1 MRVTDSLIVRLVQ
14 INQPLLRQNYLPY
27 AAGLLQAYVQRH
39 APDLSRYVFLP
50 PLYQRWPLP
59 EMLKELLLAD
69 LVGFSCYVW
78 NSEYSLA
85 LAHLLKQ
92 AKPDILIVF
101 GGPHVPDRAHDFL
114 RAYPWVDACIHGEGE
129 TVLLALLER
138 LPSRNWHNLPGLS
151 FYDAE
156 GGFQSTAMAPR
167 SRHLEHFPS
176 PYLAGVFDPL
186 LKAQPGQE
194 WIALWETNR
203 GCPFSCSFCDWG
215 SATQSKVIQFP
226 EARLN
231 AEMAW
236 FARHQIQMVYCCDAN
251 FGLLPRDLDLAE
263 TMVKTAREWRFPKL
277 FYVQNTKNATERAFQ
292 IQKML
297 CGSGLS
303 QTVTLSLQS
312 VSPEALKQVK
322 RENISLE
329 TYRSLQRRF
338 RAEAIP
344 TYTDLLIGLPGETRA
359 SFAACI
365 SQVIAEGQHNQIKF
379 YPVYLLPNAPMS
391 QPEYREQYAL
401 QTVWQP
407 YKAPYEPFLPLAGTG
422 TAVQEKQEMLIA
434 SSSMSCA
441 DWCEMRILAWLYE
454 LLYFN
459 RHLLQL
465 PLLLIHGLT
474 GLAFAEIFQ
483 DYLDHAEGEITSPLL
498 AFLRQKAQAIQ
509 QGEPELC
516 VGLWAQ
522 GQKVWLTV
530 EDFLLTGLISSGALP
545 AFFAEQE
552 AIFAQ
557 ILAQHNKVLPAGLL
571 SEAVGLALKLAEARL
586 QPHPFRYPLSSNL
599 WAVYQ
604 GLLQGETPEL
614 CLRPETFVW
623 PIPPSQSPS
632 VENVS
637 E

>member
-39 APDLSRYVFLP
+39 APALSRYVFMP
-50 PLYQRWPLP
+50 PLYQRLPLQT
-59 EMLKELLLAD
+59 MLKELLLAD

-92 AKPDILIVF
+92 AKPEILIVF
-101 GGPHVPDRAHDFL
+101 GGPHVPDRADDFL
-114 RAYPWVDACIHGEGE
+114 KAYPWVDACVHGEGE
-129 TVLLALLER
+129 AVFLALLER
-138 LPSRNWHNLPGLS
+138 LPSRDWHGLPGLS
-151 FYDAE
+151 FLDAE
-156 GGFQSTAMAPR
+156 GGFQSTAQSER
-167 SRHLEHFPS
+167 SRNLENFPS
-176 PYLAGVFDPL
+176 PYLAGVFEPL
-186 LKAQPGQE
+186 LKAQPSQA

-226 EARLN
+226 EARLKG
-231 AEMAW
+231 EIAW

-263 TMVKTAREWRFPKL
+263 TMVKTAREQRFPKS

-292 IQKML
+292 IQKTL

-303 QTVTLSLQS
+303 QTVTLSLQT
-312 VSPEALKQVK
+312 VTPEALKQVK

-344 TYTDLLIGLPGETRA
+344 TYTDLLIGLPGETRE

-391 QPEYREQYAL
+391 QPAYREQYAL

-407 YKAPYEPFLPLAGTG
+407 YKAPYEAFSQTAGTG
-422 TAVQEKQEMLIA
+422 SEVEEKQEMLIA
-434 SSSMSCA
+434 TNSMSRE
-441 DWCEMRILAWLYE
+441 DWQGMRILAWLYE
-454 LLYFN
+454 LHYFN

-465 PLLLIHGLT
+465 PLLLMHGLT
-474 GLAFAEIFQ
+474 GLSFAKIFQ
-483 DYLDHAEGEITSPLL
+483 GYLEHAKGEITSPLL
-498 AFLRQKAQAIQ
+498 AFLRQKAAAIQ
-509 QGEPELC
+509 TGEPELC

-530 EDFLLTGLISSGALP
+530 EDFLLTGLVSSGALP
-545 AFFAEQE
+545 DFFAEQE
-552 AIFAQ
+552 AIFAE
-557 ILAQHNKVLPAGLL
+557 ILSQQGKVLPPGLL
-571 SEAVGLALKLAEARL
+571 SEAVGLAHKLAQYRL
-586 QPHPFRYPLSSNL
+586 QPQPFSYPLSSNL

-604 GLLQGETPEL
+604 GLLRGEKPEL
-614 CLRPETFVW
+614 CFRPETFVW
-623 PIPPSQSPS
+623 P
-632 VENVS
+632 
-637 E
+637 

>member
-1 MRVTDSLIVRLVQ
+1 MRVTPSLIVRLVQ
-14 INQPLLRQNYLPY
+14 INQPLLKQNYLPY

-50 PLYQRWPLP
+50 PLYQRLPLQT
-59 EMLKELLLAD
+59 MLKELLLAD

-85 LAHLLKQ
+85 LARLLKQ
-92 AKPDILIVF
+92 TKPEVLIVF
-101 GGPHVPDRAHDFL
+101 GGPHVPDRASDFL
-114 RAYPWVDACIHGEGE
+114 QAYPWVDACVHGEGE
-129 TVLLALLER
+129 AAFLALLER
-138 LPSRNWHNLPGLS
+138 LPGRDWHDLPGLS
-151 FYDAE
+151 FTDANGAFHSTE
-156 GGFQSTAMAPR
+156 QSPR
-167 SRHLEHFPS
+167 SRDLSDFPS
-176 PYLAGVFDPL
+176 PYLAGVFEPL

-226 EARLN
+226 EARLRG
-231 AEMAW
+231 EIAW
-236 FARHQIQMVYCCDAN
+236 FARHQMQMVYCCDAN

-263 TMVKTAREWRFPKL
+263 AMVQTVRQQRFPKS

-292 IQKML
+292 IQKTL

-303 QTVTLSLQS
+303 QTVTLSLQT
-312 VSPEALKQVK
+312 VTPEALKQVH

-329 TYRSLQRRF
+329 TYRALQQRF
-338 RAEAIP
+338 RAEGIP
-344 TYTDLLIGLPGETRA
+344 TYTDLLIGLPGETSE

-391 QPEYREQYAL
+391 QPAYRKQYDL

-407 YKAPYEPFLPLAGTG
+407 YKAPYEAFYQIAGTG
-422 TAVQEKQEMLIA
+422 SEVEEKQEMLIA
-434 SSSMSCA
+434 TASMSRA

-474 GLAFAEIFQ
+474 GLSFAQIFQ
-483 DYLDHAEGEITSPLL
+483 GYLDLAAGEISSSLL
-498 AFLRQKAQAIQ
+498 AFLRQKAEAIQ
-509 QGEPELC
+509 TGEPELC

-545 AFFAEQE
+545 TFFAEQE

-557 ILAQHNKVLPAGLL
+557 ILARQNKTLPAGVLT
-571 SEAVGLALKLAEARL
+571 EAVALAHKLAQYRL
-586 QPHPFRYPLSSNL
+586 QPQPFSYPLSTNL
-599 WAVYQ
+599 WAVFQ
-604 GLLQGETPEL
+604 GLLRGEIPEL
-614 CLRPETFVW
+614 QLTPETFVW
-623 PIPPSQSPS
+623 P
-632 VENVS
+632 
-637 E
+637 